1 MSKAADLREIP
12 ELPDEI
18 VQAGLNG
25 ELVLFVGAGISILL
39 GLPSWGGLARKAL
52 HTLLKNGFLNF
63 SELEQL
69 KNLDPKKQLSIA
81 KLIAEE
87 NEHELDLTGHF
98 EEKVEA
104 NNIYQSINDI
114 GCACVTT
121 NYDELLAPRFH
132 EAKDDLIKSISIKPK
147 DVIRISDKNDF
158 LAKHLDEPG
167 TVVHLHGAISKPE
180 TMVVTTKAYLEHYDH
195 ENVQNFLSELFAKKI
210 VLFIGYG
217 LEESEILE
225 HILRRGAVESTKD
238 RRRFALQGYFRSQE
252 PLYKNLY
259 QYYEKSFGVHL
270 IGFVRDHK
278 DYAQQENIMKSW
290 VPQIQVKKSTLYA
303 DLVLMNEVLGSD

>member
-1 MSKAADLREIP
+1 MSKAPYLREIP

-25 ELVLFVGAGISILL
+25 ELVLFVGAGVSMLL
-39 GLPSWGGLARKAL
+39 GLPSWGGLAWKAL
-52 HTLLKNGFLNF
+52 HALLEKGLLNF

-87 NEHELDLTGHF
+87 NEHDLNLTGYF
-98 EEKVEA
+98 KEKVEG
-104 NNIYQSINDI
+104 NSIYKSINDI

-132 EAKDDLIKSISIKPK
+132 EAKDDLVKSLSIKPK
-147 DVIRISDKNDF
+147 EVIRISDKRDF
-158 LAKHLDEPG
+158 FAKHLDEPG
-167 TVVHLHGAISKPE
+167 TVVHLHGAISRPE
-180 TMVVTTKAYLEHYDH
+180 TMVVTTKKYLEHYDN
-195 ENVQNFLSELFAKKI
+195 ENVQHFLRELFAKKI

-217 LEESEILE
+217 LEEAEILE
-225 HILRRGAVESTKD
+225 HILRRGAVESTRD
-238 RRRFALQGYFRSQE
+238 RRRFALQGYFGSQG
-252 PLYKNLY
+252 PLYEKLH

-278 DYAQQENIMKSW
+278 DYAQQETIIRGW
-290 VPQIQVKKSTLYA
+290 VPQIQVKKPTLDA
-303 DLVLMNEVLGSD
+303 DIARMNEVLGSD